1 MSPDKYLVQ
10 VTLIVIYLLPSHLA
24 VFEPIIS
31 IKQGRVKGL
40 KMIAENRA
48 VVFAF
53 LGIPYAVPPL
63 GKYRF
68 AAPEKHAGWPGDA
81 PFNANEFGPSCIQPQ
96 GELVPD
102 FSVNPRQD
110 EDCLQLNVW
119 TAESSLNYRNSPVVI
134 FLEGEGFVTG
144 YPGRFPGQDLA
155 AEGIVIVSV
164 SYRLNVFGFLCLEH
178 GGARGNVGLL
188 DQYLALLW
196 VRENID
202 AFGGDSRSVTLMG
215 HSAGAASIG
224 YHMVSPRTQGLFHRV
239 IVMSGSATSP
249 WAMSKHPSNSSFE
262 IARSLGCLSRRPY
275 SVLSCLRSKSSSE
288 ILKAYETQYMNG
300 NWSELPLPVVDKFL
314 PEIEQYL
321 PIKPIEALKKGD
333 FLKIPVITGVTR
345 NEGSLV
351 VSQLTDLLQHGYSQ
365 LKHLFVTSVI
375 PSILSKYNF
384 TNSHNI
390 KELKAILNWYYIDS
404 IKEGDVMA
412 LITKLID
419 IYSDTQFRAPHMRQ
433 LLYLSDITNN
443 PRNTVYAYEFDQED
457 NHLYRNLN
465 ISGSGHGEEL
475 LMLFSPSLI
484 KSIGR
489 LRLTSSEERL
499 SNMMKRYWLEFIRK
513 GNIGANGY
521 GVSWKRYSSAENNYI
536 IFGSGDNLQSVMR
549 NPLISRTED
558 AMFKQSVSLWNNLL
572 NNLNNVKRDQEV
584 MKHDSKRMKLTS
596 DVPYRSAMYT
606 LIAFVIVL
614 LVLLVVCVV
623 LLKRHATERERDMF

>member
-1 MSPDKYLVQ
+1 
-10 VTLIVIYLLPSHLA
+10 
-24 VFEPIIS
+24 
-31 IKQGRVKGL
+31 
-40 KMIAENRA
+40 
-48 VVFAF
+48 
-53 LGIPYAVPPL
+53 
-63 GKYRF
+63 
-68 AAPEKHAGWPGDA
+68 APERHAGWPGDT
-81 PFNANEFGPSCIQPQ
+81 PYNAVEFGPACIQPQ

-102 FSVNPRQD
+102 FAVNPRQD
-110 EDCLQLNVW
+110 EDCLHLNVW
-119 TAESSLNYRNSPVVI
+119 TAESSLNYRNSPVLV

-155 AEGIVIVSV
+155 AEGIVVVSI

-202 AFGGDSRSVTLMG
+202 AFGGDSRSLTLMG

-239 IVMSGSATSP
+239 ILMSGSVTSP
-249 WAMSKHPSNSSFE
+249 WVISNHPSNSSFE
-262 IARSLGCLSRRPY
+262 IARSLGCLSIRPY
-275 SVLSCLRSKSSSE
+275 AVLSCLRSKSSSE

-300 NWSELPLPVVDKFL
+300 NWSELPLPVVDTFL

-321 PIKPIEALKKGD
+321 PNNPIDALKKGD

-351 VSQLTDLLQHGYSQ
+351 VSQLTDLMQHGYSQ

-375 PSILSKYNF
+375 PSILKKYNL
-384 TNSHNI
+384 TNSRNLQ
-390 KELKAILNWYYIDS
+390 ELKTILNWYYVDS
-404 IKEGDVMA
+404 IKEGDVLA
-412 LITKLID
+412 LISKLID
-419 IYSDTQFRAPHMRQ
+419 FYSDSQFRAPHMRQ

-499 SNMMKRYWLEFIRK
+499 SSVMKRYWLEFIRK
-513 GNIGANGY
+513 GNIGASANGY

-536 IFGSGDNLQSVMR
+536 IFGTGATLQSVMR
-549 NPLISRTED
+549 NPVISRTED
-558 AMFKQSVSLWNNLL
+558 AMFKQSNSLWNNLL
-572 NNLNNVKRDQEV
+572 ININNLVRDQEL
-584 MKHDSKRMKLTS
+584 MKHHTKKMKLTN
-596 DVPYRSAMYT
+596 DLPYRSAMYT

-614 LVLLVVCVV
+614 LILLVVCVI